1 MSRTR
6 RLAAIL
12 VAAGCSRLMGADA
25 EGTLVRLKALRH
37 ELLLSSLRLAAGE
50 DG

>member
-12 VAAGCSRLMGADA
+12 AADVAGYSRLIGTD
-25 EGTLVRLKALRH
+25 EGGTLEHLRALRH
-37 ELLLSSLRLAAGE
+37 ELVDPKIAAHHG
-50 DG
+50 